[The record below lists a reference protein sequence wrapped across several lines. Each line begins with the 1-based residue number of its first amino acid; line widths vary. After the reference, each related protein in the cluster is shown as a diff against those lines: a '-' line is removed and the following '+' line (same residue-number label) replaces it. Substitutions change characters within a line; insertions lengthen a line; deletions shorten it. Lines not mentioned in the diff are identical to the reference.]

1 MPVLLGDAGT
11 AGLAI
16 ILGVMIAVG
25 LGMLAF
31 QVRTSRE
38 AGAKIRLLADHL
50 KGQVLP
56 DRLWGV
62 PSVGFKLG
70 GYAARLDFGE
80 EGRAF
85 TRVSVRIP
93 TYTAG
98 RLIIVPESLGGQF
111 HRLFG
116 VHDVEI
122 GDRPFDYAF
131 IIQAQPEAVAHRVFD
146 PVQRVAAMAAVRRLT
161 AHGRFMLRAEKG
173 SLEIQYHDLLVEEAP
188 LLELV
193 RAASDLIPCLL
204 SNPHTGIEYGESAE
218 LRDGHCPICATTLE
232 EPLIRCRRCGAPHHR
247 ECWEYFGRCA
257 VYACEPKAA

>member
-1 MPVLLGDAGT
+1 MPLLLGDAGT

-16 ILGVMIAVG
+16 ILGVMVAVA

-31 QVRTSRE
+31 QVRQSRE
-38 AGAKIRLLADHL
+38 KGAKVRLLSDHL
-50 KGQVLP
+50 KGRILP
-56 DRLWGV
+56 GRLWEV

-80 EGRAF
+80 DGQAF

-93 TYTAG
+93 PTTAG

-116 VHDVEI
+116 VHDIEI
-122 GDRPFDYAF
+122 GDRRFDHAF

-146 PVQRVAAMAAVRRLT
+146 PAQREAAMAAVRRLA
-161 AHGRFMLRAEKG
+161 AHGRFMLRAERG
-173 SLEIQYHDLLVEEAP
+173 SLEIQYHDLVLEAA
-188 LLELV
+188 LLLDLV
-193 RAASDLIPCLL
+193 RAASDLVPCLL

-218 LRDGHCPICATTLE
+218 LMDGHCPICTTTLE
-232 EPLIRCRRCGAPHHR
+232 EPLIRCPRCGAPHHR

-257 VYACEPKAA
+257 VYACEPKAS

>member
-1 MPVLLGDAGT
+1 MPALLGDGGT
-11 AGLAI
+11 AGLAL

-25 LGMLAF
+25 LVMLAF
-31 QVRTSRE
+31 QVRKSRE

-50 KGQVLP
+50 KGRVLP
-56 DRLWGV
+56 GRLWGI
-62 PSVGFKLG
+62 PSVGFELH
-70 GYAARLDFGE
+70 GYSARLEFGE
-80 EGRAF
+80 EGRDF

-93 TYTAG
+93 TSTAG

-116 VHDVEI
+116 VHDIEI
-122 GDRPFDYAF
+122 GDRRFDHAF

-146 PVQRVAAMAAVRRLT
+146 PAQREAAMAAVRRLA
-161 AHGRFMLRAEKG
+161 AHGRFMLRAERG
-173 SLEIQYHDLLVEEAP
+173 SLEIQYHDLRLEAAP

-193 RAASDLIPCLL
+193 RSASELIPCLL

-218 LRDGHCPICATTLE
+218 LRDGHCPICTTTLE